1 MPSFIATA
9 VLALAALPA
18 VLGVPL
24 GKPGIQP
31 PSLGP
36 LKFTGCPVTAVP
48 SLPTNQTVIAV
59 DSTLKTHFV
68 GLGVGVQ
75 NYTCTNGKFVSAGA
89 VATLY
94 DVSCVYGTPLFSQL
108 PDIALKFNFQR
119 SPIATEIGRSLGQN
133 PLALG
138 DHYFVSN
145 SAGGISPKFD
155 FTKSQKA
162 SMFVV
167 AAKKG
172 GVASPAGSQNV
183 DWLQLN
189 KVDGT
194 MGTQVFRV
202 DTRKGQPPA
211 TCTSGTISVPY
222 SAMYWVLDA

>member
-1 MPSFIATA
+1 MPSFIASA

-24 GKPGIQP
+24 GRIQP
-31 PSLGP
+31 PSLSP
-36 LKFTGCPVTAVP
+36 LKFTGCTVTAKP
-48 SLPTNQTVIAV
+48 SLPANQTLVV
-59 DSTLKTHFV
+59 LDSTLKTHFV

-75 NYTCTNGKFVSAGA
+75 NYTCTDGKYVSAGA

-119 SPIATEIGRSLGQN
+119 SSISTEIGRTLGKS

-138 DHYFVSN
+138 DHYFVTN

-155 FTKSQKA
+155 FTKSQSA
-162 SMFVV
+162 STFVV

-172 GVASPAGSQNV
+172 NVASPAGSENV

-189 KVDGT
+189 KVEGT
-194 MGTQVFRV
+194 MGAQVFRI

-211 TCTSGTISVPY
+211 SCTSGTLSVPY
-222 SAMYWVLDA
+222 SAMYWVMDA